1 MATRSDY
8 AHEGVFEHVTPEL
21 ALEAEHFWQR
31 CGVIPSADERRRRAS
46 ELAAIVRDH
55 NGRLAGVGTAYRDKL
70 QTEDGA
76 IDVFMY
82 RTFIDPAQRK
92 PLLFLSLFFTA
103 CAALEKAATGGR
115 PTHVAFVT
123 ENQKFTRR
131 GVASKT
137 FEAYGARFVGQ
148 DLRGLQIWAYPLFWD
163 GPHRRPVPGS
173 DL

>member
-1 MATRSDY
+1 MTTRIDFV
-8 AHEGVFEHVTPEL
+8 HEQVFGHVTADL
-21 ALEAEHFWQR
+21 ALEAALFWER
-31 CGVIPSADERRRRAS
+31 CGAIPNADERRRRAS
-46 ELAAIVRDH
+46 ELAAIVRDET
-55 NGRLAGVGTAYRDKL
+55 GRLAGVGTAYRDKL
-70 QTEDGA
+70 GTAEGVM
-76 IDVFMY
+76 DVFMY

-163 GPHRRPVPGS
+163 GPHRRPFSGTH
-173 DL
+173 L

>member
-8 AHEGVFEHVTPEL
+8 AHQEVFGNVTPEL

-31 CGVIPSADERRRRAS
+31 CGVIPNADERRRRAS

-76 IDVFMY
+76 IDVFIY

-103 CAALEKAATGGR
+103 CAALEKAADNGR
-115 PTHVAFVT
+115 PSHVAFVT
-123 ENQKFTRR
+123 ENQKFTRP
-131 GVASKT
+131 GVVAKT
-137 FEAYGARFVGQ
+137 FESYGARLVGQ
-148 DLRGLQIWAYPLFWD
+148 DPRGLQIWAYPLFSD
-163 GPHRRPVPGS
+163 GPHRRTVPGAP
-173 DL
+173 